1 MTEQRT
7 IAFSKMSGLGN
18 DFIIIDARE
27 NALAL
32 TPAQVR
38 QLATRDNEITKG
50 CDQLLVLHPPKS
62 GGNIFMQIFNADGG
76 EVEACGNGTRAVA
89 QWLAKKGEGEKYVS
103 SILIHI
109 ETLGG
114 LLRCQFIEEYKG
126 ETKYYAKIIMPPPKF
141 GWRDIPLSEEI
152 ADTSKVQLHEDLPPA
167 FLVNVGNPHAVF
179 FVEDEQNVDDMAQ
192 KYGEELVHH
201 SLFKQGANINFAHV
215 REKASSDRVL
225 LDAATWERG
234 AGLTQA
240 CSTGACAV
248 VIATKHR
255 DLVDINALTSVSVF
269 PPFAR
274 QNNEGGDY
282 IIVSYDYER
291 EKLLQFGPI
300 DFKFNGMVTL

>member
-1 MTEQRT
+1 MAEQRT

-38 QLATRDNEITKG
+38 QLATRDNQITKG

-62 GGNIFMQIFNADGG
+62 GGDIFMQIFNADGG
-76 EVEACGNGTRAVA
+76 QVEACGNGTRAVA
-89 QWLAKKGEGEKYVS
+89 QWLAKKGEGEEYES
-103 SILIHI
+103 DILIHI

-141 GWRDIPLSEEI
+141 GWRDIPLSGAIE
-152 ADTSKVQLHEDLPPA
+152 DTAQVHLHKDLPLA

-179 FVEDEQNVDDMAQ
+179 FVADGEKVDDMAQ

-201 SLFKQGANINFAHV
+201 SLFKQGANINFAHIRKDRA
-215 REKASSDRVL
+215 REIDI
-225 LDAATWERG
+225 ATWERG

-240 CSTGACAV
+240 CGTGACAV

-255 DLVDINALTSVSVF
+255 SLVDINALTSVSVF

-274 QNNEGGDY
+274 QNNDGKEY
-282 IIVSYDYER
+282 IIVSYDYEP
-291 EKLLQFGPI
+291 ENGTLLQHGPA
-300 DFKFNGMVTL
+300 TLEFDGEITL

>member
-18 DFIIIDARE
+18 DFIIIDARK

-32 TPAQVR
+32 TPEQVR
-38 QLATRDNEITKG
+38 QLATRDNQITKG
-50 CDQLLVLHPPKS
+50 CDQVLVLHPPKS
-62 GGNIFMQIFNADGG
+62 GGDIFMQIFNADGG
-76 EVEACGNGTRAVA
+76 QVEACGNGTRAVA
-89 QWLAKKGEGEKYVS
+89 QWLAKKGEGEEYGS
-103 SILIHI
+103 DILIHI

-114 LLRCQFIEEYKG
+114 LLRCQFIEEYTE

-141 GWRDIPLSEEI
+141 GWRDIPLNKEI
-152 ADTSKVQLHEDLPPA
+152 NDTAQVQLHEDLPPA

-179 FVEDEQNVDDMAQ
+179 FVADSDNVDDMAQ

-201 SLFKQGANINFAHV
+201 SLFKQGANINFAHIRKDRA
-215 REKASSDRVL
+215 REIDI
-225 LDAATWERG
+225 ATWERG

-240 CSTGACAV
+240 CGTGACAV

-255 DLVDINALTSVSVF
+255 SLVDINALTSVSVF

-274 QNNEGGDY
+274 QNNDGGDY
-282 IIVSYDYER
+282 IIVSYDYEP
-291 EKLLQFGPI
+291 ENGTLLQHGPA
-300 DFKFNGMVTL
+300 TLEFDGEITL

>member
-50 CDQLLVLHPPKS
+50 CDQVLVLHPPKS
-62 GGNIFMQIFNADGG
+62 GGDIFMQIFNADGG
-76 EVEACGNGTRAVA
+76 EVEACGNGTRAVT
-89 QWLAKKGEGEKYVS
+89 QWLAAKGG
-103 SILIHI
+103 IGQTTI

-114 LLRCQFIEEYKG
+114 ILRCEVVG
-126 ETKYYAKIIMPPPKF
+126 SSATVAMPAPKF

-152 ADTSKVQLHEDLPPA
+152 ADTSKVKLHEDLPPA

-179 FVEDEQNVDDMAQ
+179 FVEGEQNVDAMAAQ
-192 KYGEELVHH
+192 YGEELVHH
-201 SLFKQGANINFAHV
+201 SLFAQGANINFASTIENV
-215 REKASSDRVL
+215 GDEIDI
-225 LDAATWERG
+225 ATWERG

-240 CSTGACAV
+240 CGTGACAAT
-248 VIATKHR
+248 IAAYHR
-255 DLVDINALTSVSVF
+255 GLLDNALPPVLVY
-269 PPFAR
+269 PPFSR
-274 QNNEGGDY
+274 NGGSSIFNDDSIEIDY
-282 IIVSYDYER
+282 DLKNGE
-291 EKLLQFGPI
+291 LLKTAPI
-300 DFKFNGMVTL
+300 TFKSDGEITL

>member
-38 QLATRDNEITKG
+38 QLATRDNQITKG

-62 GGNIFMQIFNADGG
+62 GGDIFMQIFNADGG
-76 EVEACGNGTRAVA
+76 QVEACGNGARAVVK
-89 QWLAKKGEGEKYVS
+89 WLAANSNGEA
-103 SILIHI
+103 LIEM

-114 LLRCQFIEEYKG
+114 GMSCQFFDEY
-126 ETKYYAKIIMPPPKF
+126 ADVVMPRPTF

-152 ADTSKVQLHEDLPPA
+152 ADTSKVKLHEGLPPA

-179 FVEDEQNVDDMAQ
+179 FIEDGKNVDHLAREFGKQLMRNP
-192 KYGEELVHH
+192 
-201 SLFKQGANINFAHV
+201 LFAREANISFFRIQGEPPV
-215 REKASSDRVL
+215 DEIL
-225 LDAATWERG
+225 LDIATWERG

-240 CSTGACAV
+240 CGTGACAV
-248 VIATKHR
+248 AIAAAHHR
-255 DLVDINALTSVSVF
+255 GWIDISAATPTYVF

-274 QNNEGGDY
+274 RNNPHRDDEAF
-282 IIVSYDYER
+282 ITVHYDPENGT
-291 EKLLQFGPI
+291 LSQIGPATLE
-300 DFKFNGMVTL
+300 FNGEITL